1 MPSTLKGRTMDWR
14 SYEETVKDIYA
25 TLGKSRGVEIEG
37 WGATCTIEG
46 KSGVSHQIDVL
57 TTFSDGVHKYR
68 TAIECK
74 YWNKKVP
81 KDVIAKL
88 ESIIEDSSIDKG
100 VVVSKMGF
108 TDDAKSY
115 AEFRNIGLV
124 ELRKPVDKDWEG
136 KIRTINI
143 DMRINMPHVYD
154 FQIVQS
160 PSDTSTERTKLQI
173 QVFTDSAFIESPGT
187 RVMSLQEIIQAEIK
201 DDPSEGEHFIQFAT
215 DASLSVPDQQVSV
228 AIEGVRFKL
237 EYHTAKEHF
246 EIRGEDHIY
255 MIMESLFEG
264 RRYNIAPD
272 GTVHPIVS

>member
-1 MPSTLKGRTMDWR
+1 MRASPGFPN
-14 SYEETVKDIYA
+14 
-25 TLGKSRGVEIEG
+25 
-37 WGATCTIEG
+37 
-46 KSGVSHQIDVL
+46 QIDVL

-154 FQIVQS
+154 FQIIQS
-160 PSDTSTERTKLQI
+160 LSDTSTERTKLQI

-215 DASLSVPDQQVSV
+215 DASLSVPEQQVSV

>member
-1 MPSTLKGRTMDWR
+1 MNWR

-37 WGATCTIEG
+37 WGPTCKIEG
-46 KSGVSHQIDVL
+46 KSGISHQVDVL
-57 TTFSDGVHKYR
+57 TTFSDGVHEYR

-88 ESIIEDSSIDKG
+88 ESIVEDTSIDKG

-115 AEFRNIGLV
+115 AGFKNIGLV

-154 FQIVQS
+154 FQIVQG
-160 PSDTSTERTKLQI
+160 PSDTSVEKTKVQI
-173 QVFTDSAFIESPGT
+173 QVFTEGAFIESPGT
-187 RVMSLQEIIQAEIK
+187 QAMSLQEIIQTEIK
-201 DDPSEGEHFIQFAT
+201 DDPNEGEHYTQFGT
-215 DASLSVPDQQVSV
+215 GTSLSVPDQQVSV
-228 AIEGVRFKL
+228 PIEGIRFKL
-237 EYHTAKEHF
+237 EYHTAAEYL
-246 EIRGEDHIY
+246 EIRAEDHIY

-272 GTVHPIVS
+272 GMVHPVMS